1 MGFLDEAVIHVV
13 SGNGGKGCVSFFRAR
28 FIPKGGPDG
37 GDGGK
42 GGDIV
47 IRASNKLLTLADFS
61 SRRNFKARNGGPGM
75 GNKQKGKNGEDTII
89 ELPLGTIVSDHE
101 TGEILG
107 DLTSNEQ
114 EIPIVYGGIGGK
126 GNRHFATSINR
137 SPRFAQNGIP
147 GESKR
152 LKLTL
157 KHLADIGLIGLPNA
171 GKSTLLSCLTMAR
184 PKIDNYPFTTLIPN
198 LGIMELD
205 DEKPFTIA
213 DIPGLI
219 EGASEGKGLGH
230 RFLKHIE
237 RTKFLLHII
246 DMSDLPADNLLKD
259 YYILEDE
266 LKRYDPSLIA
276 KKRKIVLNKIDLQRA
291 DGLKAEDIL
300 LRINA
305 AGLSAIAVSA
315 MTGEGIEELKK
326 FLKENI
332 VRDS

>member
-28 FIPKGGPDG
+28 FIPKGGPNG

-42 GGDIV
+42 GGDII

-61 SRRNFKARNGGPGM
+61 SRRNFKAKNGGPGM
-75 GNKQKGKNGEDTII
+75 GNNQKGKNGDDTVI
-89 ELPLGTIVSDHE
+89 EVPLGTIISDHE
-101 TGEILG
+101 TGEVLA

-126 GNRHFATSINR
+126 GNRHFATAINR
-137 SPRFAQNGIP
+137 SPRYAQSGVQ
-147 GESKR
+147 GESRR

-198 LGIMELD
+198 LGIMEI
-205 DEKPFTIA
+205 EGKKPLTIA

-237 RTKFLLHII
+237 RTKFLLHIMDI
-246 DMSDLPADNLLKD
+246 SDLPADNPLRD

-266 LKRYDPSLIA
+266 LKRYNPTLIT
-276 KKRKIVLNKIDLQRA
+276 KKRKIVLNKIDLERS
-291 DGLKAEDIL
+291 DGLKAKDIQ
-300 LRINA
+300 RKIKE

-315 MTGEGIEELKK
+315 LTGEGMEELKR
-326 FLKENI
+326 FLKAN
-332 VRDS
+332 VDG

>member
-42 GGDIV
+42 GGDII
-47 IRASNKLLTLADFS
+47 IRASNKLITLGDFS
-61 SRRNFKARNGGPGM
+61 SRRHFKARNGSPGM
-75 GNKQKGKNGEDTII
+75 GNNQKGKNGEDTII
-89 ELPLGTIVSDHE
+89 EVPPGTIISDHE

-107 DLTSNEQ
+107 DLTDNEQ
-114 EIPIVYGGIGGK
+114 EITIVYGGAGGK
-126 GNRHFATSINR
+126 GNRYFATAINR
-137 SPRFAQNGIP
+137 SPRYAQSGIP

-157 KHLADIGLIGLPNA
+157 KHLADVGLIGLPNA

-198 LGIMELD
+198 LGVMEID
-205 DEKPFTIA
+205 GEKSLTIA

-237 RTKFLLHII
+237 RTRFLLHII
-246 DMSDLPADNLLKD
+246 DMSDLPKD
-259 YYILEDE
+259 DPLRDYNILEDE
-266 LKRYDPSLIA
+266 LERYDPLLLT
-276 KKRKIVLNKIDLQRA
+276 KKRTIVLNKIDLERP
-291 DGLKAEDIL
+291 DGLKAKDML
-300 LRINA
+300 LKIKA
-305 AGLSAIAVSA
+305 AGQNAIAVSA
-315 MTGEGIEELKK
+315 LTGEGIEELKR

-332 VRDS
+332 AN

>member
-42 GGDIV
+42 GGDII
-47 IRASNKLLTLADFS
+47 IRASNKLITLGDFS
-61 SRRNFKARNGGPGM
+61 SRRHFKARNGSPGM
-75 GNKQKGKNGEDTII
+75 GNNQKGKNGEDTII
-89 ELPLGTIVSDHE
+89 EVPPGTIISDHE

-107 DLTSNEQ
+107 DLTENEQ
-114 EIPIVYGGIGGK
+114 AITIVYGGSGGK
-126 GNRHFATSINR
+126 GNRHFATAINR
-137 SPRFAQNGIP
+137 TPRFAQSGIP

-198 LGIMELD
+198 LGMMEIDGERPL
-205 DEKPFTIA
+205 TIA

-237 RTKFLLHII
+237 RTRFLLHII
-246 DMSDLPADNLLKD
+246 DMSELPADDPLRD
-259 YYILEDE
+259 YNILEDE
-266 LKRYDPSLIA
+266 LKRYDPLLLT
-276 KKRKIVLNKIDLQRA
+276 KKRTIVLNKIDLKRP
-291 DGLKAEDIL
+291 DGLKAKDIIL
-300 LRINA
+300 KINA
-305 AGLSAIAVSA
+305 AGQNAIAVSA
-315 MTGEGIEELKK
+315 LTGEGIEGLIR

-332 VRDS
+332 AN

>member
-13 SGNGGKGCVSFFRAR
+13 SGNGAPVWVCCFRAR
-28 FIPKGGPDG
+28 VIRNGGPDG

-42 GGDIV
+42 GGDII
-47 IRASNKLLTLADFS
+47 IRASNKLITLGDFS
-61 SRRNFKARNGGPGM
+61 SRRHFKARNGSPGM
-75 GNKQKGKNGEDTII
+75 GNNQKGKNGEDTII
-89 ELPLGTIVSDHE
+89 EVPPGTIISDHE

-107 DLTSNEQ
+107 DLTDNEQ
-114 EIPIVYGGIGGK
+114 EITIVYGGAGGK
-126 GNRHFATSINR
+126 GNRYFATAINR
-137 SPRFAQNGIP
+137 SPRYAQSGIP

-157 KHLADIGLIGLPNA
+157 KHLADVGLIGLPNA

-198 LGIMELD
+198 LGVMEID
-205 DEKPFTIA
+205 GEKSLTIA

-237 RTKFLLHII
+237 RTRFLLHII
-246 DMSDLPADNLLKD
+246 DMSDLPKD
-259 YYILEDE
+259 DPLRDYNILEDE
-266 LKRYDPSLIA
+266 LERYDPLLLT
-276 KKRKIVLNKIDLQRA
+276 KKRTIVLNKIDLERP
-291 DGLKAEDIL
+291 DGLKAKDML
-300 LRINA
+300 LKIKA
-305 AGLSAIAVSA
+305 AGQNAIAVSA
-315 MTGEGIEELKK
+315 LTGEGIEELKR

-332 VRDS
+332 AN